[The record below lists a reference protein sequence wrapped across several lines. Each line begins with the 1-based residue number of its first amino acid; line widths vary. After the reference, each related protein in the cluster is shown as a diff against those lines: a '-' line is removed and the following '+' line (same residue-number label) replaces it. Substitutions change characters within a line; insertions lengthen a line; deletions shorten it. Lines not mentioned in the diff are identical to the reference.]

1 MRYQDNTRYTS
12 DSPNGRGHNR
22 ANLLKALRFVLR
34 RSYLELIDHSR
45 REILSRVSGKLDGET
60 ERASAASSRYDEARD
75 PLVEQTILQKYT
87 QPSEG
92 RQRFTSA
99 FSLGYYSRNKDN
111 GHNGFVNVILGG
123 CVVAGRSAANSRGS
137 Q

>member
-60 ERASAASSRYDEARD
+60 ERASVRELAIRRG
-75 PLVEQTILQKYT
+75 K
-87 QPSEG
+87 
-92 RQRFTSA
+92 
-99 FSLGYYSRNKDN
+99 
-111 GHNGFVNVILGG
+111 
-123 CVVAGRSAANSRGS
+123 RSASRTNNPAKIYS
-137 Q
+137 TERRPTTFHFCLLTRLLFAK